1 MSTGMSRS
9 PGARLRAA
17 YEGRCIAVPGVFN
30 SLAARMAETAG
41 FEAIYMSGAAL
52 TASRGVPDI
61 GLLTANEFLDEAR
74 FLTAATKLP
83 LIVDVDTGFGGPLN
97 VERTVRSFEG
107 AGTAAIQIEDQQ
119 LPKRCGHLSGKSLVS
134 TEEMVQKLKAATDAR
149 DDPEFVIVARTDARG
164 VEGFD
169 GAVSRAH
176 AYLEAGA
183 DVLFPEALETA
194 AEFEGFAREVDA
206 PLLANMTEFGRS
218 PLLSV
223 DELAGIGYAMALF
236 PATAFRVAMRAAES
250 ALRELNETGSQ
261 SGLIES
267 MQTRAELYE
276 LLGYDEYDARDR
288 VYFGKPAADGS
299 GGGE

>member
-1 MSTGMSRS
+1 MSAGKSHS

-17 YEGRCIAVPGVFN
+17 YEGTCIAVPGVFN
-30 SLAARMAETAG
+30 SLAARMAEEAG
-41 FEAIYMSGAAL
+41 FKAVYMSGAAL

-61 GLLTANEFLDEAR
+61 GLLTADEFLDETR
-74 FLTAATKLP
+74 FLTAATSLP

-97 VERTVRSFEG
+97 VERTVRSFESAG
-107 AGTAAIQIEDQQ
+107 AAAVQIEDQQ

-134 TEEMVQKLKAATDAR
+134 TEEMVQKLRAASDAR
-149 DDPEFVIVARTDARG
+149 DAPDFVIVARTDARG

-169 GAVSRAH
+169 AAASRAH

-183 DVLFPEALETA
+183 DVIFPEALETA
-194 AEFEGFAREVDA
+194 DEFEGFARAVDA

-223 DELAGIGYAMALF
+223 DELAGMGYAMALF

-250 ALRELNETGSQ
+250 ALRELSDTGSQ
-261 SGLIES
+261 RGLIES
-267 MQTRAELYE
+267 MQTRAQLYE

-288 VYFGKPAADGS
+288 DYFGATAADGS